1 MKIGKKVKT
10 VPPPERGGKVSKYQP
25 IYNKID
31 ALSDG
36 EFLPLQFED
45 NESCRK
51 VYLALLSTN
60 RYDVR
65 RRGLTLYVGKQ
76 G

>member
-10 VPPPERGGKVSKYQP
+10 VPPPARGGRSGSKYQP
-25 IYNKID
+25 LFDKID
-31 ALSDG
+31 SLSDG

-45 NESCRK
+45 ERSSSNI
-51 VYLALLSTN
+51 YLALRQRN
-60 RYDVR
+60 YDVR
-65 RRGLTLYVGKQ
+65 RRGLTLYVGKK